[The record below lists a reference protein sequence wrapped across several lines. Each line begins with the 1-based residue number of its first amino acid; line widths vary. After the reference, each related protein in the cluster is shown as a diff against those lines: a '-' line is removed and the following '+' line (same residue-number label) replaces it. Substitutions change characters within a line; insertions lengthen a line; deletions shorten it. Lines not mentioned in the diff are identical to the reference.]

1 MPSVEETEVALNNNK
16 LLELFSTRDQE
27 EIKTY

>member
-16 LLELFSTRDQE
+16 LLEFFSTRDQE